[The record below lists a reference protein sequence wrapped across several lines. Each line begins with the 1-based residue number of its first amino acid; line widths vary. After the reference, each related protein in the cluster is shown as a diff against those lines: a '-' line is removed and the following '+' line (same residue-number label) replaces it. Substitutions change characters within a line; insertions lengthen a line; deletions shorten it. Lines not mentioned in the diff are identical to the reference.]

1 MIEQNMIKV
10 KLYQFYLPV
19 NRGLTSTSWYE
30 SSDDTFNRIYEI
42 VGLLLIDN
50 SRKEKTWMHG
60 NSKQ

>member
-1 MIEQNMIKV
+1 MKEQNMIKV
-10 KLYQFYLPV
+10 KLYQLYLPV
-19 NRGLTSTSWYE
+19 NQGLTSSSWYE
-30 SSDDTFNRIYEI
+30 ISDDTFHRIDEI